1 MPLNIGDVLKLTV
14 FQSYLGQQ
22 VLNVQWY
29 YVTNLGQAPTDPA
42 DIVEDLADQWYNAI
56 RTFQLSTNQY
66 VRAVL
71 EVNGKP
77 DFGQY
82 TYAPGSAGAVTTGNA
97 MPPYVTYAVRLNRL
111 TKLVRNGQKRFAGVS
126 EEAVSNGTITVAQQT
141 TIRDAAEE
149 VLTGTLLVSDAA
161 APDRNA
167 NISPIIWGGV
177 DLQYPL
183 GRYSFVETITVSPNV
198 TTQNSRKVRTRD
210 GL

>member
-14 FQSYLGQQ
+14 FQTYLGQQ

-29 YVTNLGQAPTDPA
+29 YVVNIGQAPVQPS
-42 DIVEDLADQWYNAI
+42 DIVENLATQWYNAI
-56 RTFQLSTNQY
+56 RVFQLATNQY

-82 TYAPGSAGAVTTGNA
+82 SYPAGAAGAVTTGNA
-97 MPPYVTYAVRLNRL
+97 MPAYVTYAVRQNRL
-111 TKLVRNGQKRFAGVS
+111 TKIVRNGQKRFAGVS
-126 EEAVSNGTITVAQQT
+126 EEAVTNGSISVSQQT

-149 VLTGTLLVSDAA
+149 VLTGTLFVQNLDVAE
-161 APDRNA
+161 RNA

-177 DLQYPL
+177 TPQYPL
-183 GRYSFVETITVSPNV
+183 GRFSFVETITVSPNV